1 MKKGLSII
9 VLIVFLFNVGGHYL
23 VFWGLRFQT
32 DQKVSGWIDAEKYH
46 PGDLIE
52 LKIPVSLPYPIYQTG
67 YERVEG
73 IIEHNGEFFRL
84 VKQKYESD
92 TVYVLCV
99 RDVHTEHLV
108 NVMNDYLKK
117 TQPVPASPVQ
127 NKTLQFLGKLFTD
140 FYTESVQ
147 IVAHAG
153 YCLELLFDSRVGR
166 FQCPLLLVLAPPP
179 RG

>member
-1 MKKGLSII
+1 KKGLSII

-32 DQKVSGWIDAEKYH
+32 DQQVSGWIDAEKYH

-108 NVMNDYLKK
+108 NVMN
-117 TQPVPASPVQ
+117 
-127 NKTLQFLGKLFTD
+127 
-140 FYTESVQ
+140 
-147 IVAHAG
+147 
-153 YCLELLFDSRVGR
+153 
-166 FQCPLLLVLAPPP
+166 
-179 RG
+179 